1 VTSTPSTPSTLPPR
15 PVLLPGAR
23 LGRYRLD
30 GVVGQGAF
38 STVWSAHDTAL
49 DLPVVIKVLSD
60 DASPSAIERFRREIL
75 FSRRLEH
82 PGFNRIF
89 ELHEDVTVDGVLRW
103 LTMSPV
109 QGRTLGDVMN
119 EGLMSPRRALALA
132 RSLGDV
138 MATAHAQGIVHG
150 DLKPSNV
157 MVRPRSA
164 SSPPRRVDNDDDEAA
179 NGDFDDE
186 VVVLDFGAATAAD
199 IEDPSVRVGSLRYMA
214 PELFTER
221 RPSPQ
226 TDVWAIG
233 VILYGALTGALPYD
247 GNDERAIAEAA
258 RAGAARPP
266 SSLRKGLPAVVDAVV
281 SRALSPSRRD
291 RWADGRALADALDLT
306 LAEMVPPPS
315 PWRRLRALFSRRA
328 PRFPR

>member
-1 VTSTPSTPSTLPPR
+1 MTVVPSTLPPR
-15 PVLLPGAR
+15 PVLSPGAR

-38 STVWSAHDTAL
+38 STVWSAHDTSL

-89 ELHEDVTVDGVLRW
+89 ELHEDVTSDGVLRW

-119 EGLMSPRRALALA
+119 EGLMPPRRALALGRA
-132 RSLGDV
+132 LGDV
-138 MATAHAQGIVHG
+138 MSTAHAQGIVHG

-157 MVRPRSA
+157 MVRPRTA
-164 SSPPRRVDNDDDEAA
+164 SSPPRRADPADPADPA
-179 NGDFDDE
+179 GDRDTQDE
-186 VVVLDFGAATAAD
+186 VVVLDFGAATAVD
-199 IEDPSVRVGSLRYMA
+199 IEDLSVRVGSLRYMA

-221 RPSPQ
+221 RSSPQ

-247 GNDERAIAEAA
+247 GDNERAIAEAA
-258 RAGAARPP
+258 RAGRARAP
-266 SSLRKGLPAVVDAVV
+266 SSLRKGLPTVVDDVV
-281 SRALSPSRRD
+281 LRALAPSRRD
-291 RWADGRALADALDLT
+291 RWADGRALADALDAA
-306 LAEMVPPPS
+306 LADLSPS
-315 PWRRLRALFSRRA
+315 STWRRLLAVFSRR
-328 PRFPR
+328 PR

>member
-1 VTSTPSTPSTLPPR
+1 
-15 PVLLPGAR
+15 VLAPKAL

-30 GVVGQGAF
+30 AVVGQGAF

-49 DLPVVIKVLSD
+49 DLPVVIKVLAD

-89 ELHEDVTVDGVLRW
+89 ELHEDVTSDGVLRW

-109 QGRTLGDVMN
+109 RGRTLGDVMN
-119 EGLMSPRRALALA
+119 EGLLPPRRALALA
-132 RSLGDV
+132 RALGDV
-138 MATAHAQGIVHG
+138 MAAAHEQGIVHG

-157 MVRPRSA
+157 MVRPRSD
-164 SSPPRRVDNDDDEAA
+164 SSPPRRLDA
-179 NGDFDDE
+179 GDHDGADFADE
-186 VVVLDFGAATAAD
+186 VVVLDFGAATAVD

-226 TDVWAIG
+226 SDVWAIG
-233 VILYGALTGALPYD
+233 VILYGALTGAFPHD
-247 GNDERAIAEAA
+247 GDTERAIAESA
-258 RAGAARPP
+258 RAGRPRPP
-266 SSLRKGLPAVVDAVV
+266 SALRKGLPAVVDDVV
-281 SRALSPSRRD
+281 LRALAPSRRD
-291 RWADGRALADALDLT
+291 RWASGRALADALDDALARLT
-306 LAEMVPPPS
+306 PPS
-315 PWRRLRALFSRRA
+315 PWRRLRALFSRPAR
-328 PRFPR
+328 